1 MTPHASEAEVP
12 DRSGEERRVIPLYD
26 NVPTRRFP
34 VVTVALIAANFLV
47 FFYEL
52 KLSTSLLGLD
62 GRAINTFLY
71 RAGMVPFEVTHR
83 ADILPRDLVA
93 WWLTPLTAMFV
104 HGGWLHIIFNMLFL
118 WIFGN
123 NVEDTMGRFKFLVFY
138 LVCGL
143 AAAGLQVA
151 IDVTSQVPTIGASGA
166 IAGVLGAYIVL
177 FPRARVLSVIPIFF
191 FLPIIYVPAWVMLG
205 VWFGLQLIQ
214 GYTSIGGQTD
224 VAFFAHIGG
233 FVAGLLLV
241 WVFTTRSGRSQRPM
255 AKQPRVRF

>member
-1 MTPHASEAEVP
+1 
-12 DRSGEERRVIPLYD
+12 VIPLYD

-34 VVTVALIAANFLV
+34 VVTVALIALNFAV

-52 KLSTSLLGLD
+52 SLSSSLLGLD
-62 GRAINTFLY
+62 GHTVNTFLF
-71 RAGMVPFEVTHR
+71 RAGMVPFEITHR
-83 ADILPRDLVA
+83 VDIPPPDLMP
-93 WWLTPLTAMFV
+93 WWATPFSGMFV

-143 AAAGLQVA
+143 AAAGLQVG
-151 IDVTSQVPTIGASGA
+151 IDVNSQVPTIGASGA

-205 VWFGLQLIQ
+205 VWFGLQLVQ
-214 GYTSIGGQTD
+214 GYASLGGQTD

-241 WVFTTRSGRSQRPM
+241 WVFTTRKGRSQRP
-255 AKQPRVRF
+255 AVRFGGGRL

>member
-1 MTPHASEAEVP
+1 
-12 DRSGEERRVIPLYD
+12 VIPLYD

-34 VVTVALIAANFLV
+34 FVTVALIALNFVV

-52 KLSTSLLGLD
+52 KLSTGLLGLD
-62 GRAINTFLY
+62 GRAVNTFFF
-71 RAGMVPFEVTHR
+71 RAGMVPFEITHR
-83 ADILPRDLVA
+83 VDIPPPDLVP
-93 WWLTPLTAMFV
+93 WWLTPFTGMFV
-104 HGGWLHIIFNMLFL
+104 HGGWLHVIFNMLFL

-123 NVEDTMGRFKFLVFY
+123 NVEDTMGRFRFLAFY

-151 IDVTSQVPTIGASGA
+151 IDVNSQVPTIGASGA

-191 FLPIIYVPAWVMLG
+191 FLPILYVPAWVMLG
-205 VWFGLQLIQ
+205 IWFGLQLLQ
-214 GYTSIGGQTD
+214 GAYSLGGQTD

-241 WVFTTRSGRSQRPM
+241 WVFTTRKGRAQRP
-255 AKQPRVRF
+255 AVGPRGGRL

>member
-1 MTPHASEAEVP
+1 
-12 DRSGEERRVIPLYD
+12 
-26 NVPTRRFP
+26 
-34 VVTVALIAANFLV
+34 
-47 FFYEL
+47 
-52 KLSTSLLGLD
+52 
-62 GRAINTFLY
+62 
-71 RAGMVPFEVTHR
+71 
-83 ADILPRDLVA
+83 
-93 WWLTPLTAMFV
+93 MFV

-151 IDVTSQVPTIGASGA
+151 IDVNSTAPTIGASGA

-177 FPRARVLSVIPIFF
+177 FPRARVLSVVPIFF
-191 FLPIIYVPAWVMLG
+191 FLPILYVPAWIMLG
-205 VWFGLQLIQ
+205 IWFGLQLIQ
-214 GYTSIGGQTD
+214 GYASIGGQTD

-241 WVFTTRSGRSQRPM
+241 WVFTTRNGRSLRPI
-255 AKQPRVRF
+255 AKPRARAVLMGWDDAAIARDALRARAPSRSAPPAPWPTTTSTPAGRTARARSRR

>member
-1 MTPHASEAEVP
+1 
-12 DRSGEERRVIPLYD
+12 VIPLYD

-34 VVTVALIAANFLV
+34 VVTVALIALNFAV

-62 GRAINTFLY
+62 GHAVDTFFF
-71 RAGMVPFEVTHR
+71 RAGLVPYEIAHR
-83 ADILPRDLVA
+83 VDIPPAD
-93 WWLTPLTAMFV
+93 LTPWWATAFTAMFV

-123 NVEDTMGRFKFLVFY
+123 NVEDTMGRLRFLIFY

-151 IDVTSQVPTIGASGA
+151 IDVNSQVPTIGASGA

-191 FLPIIYVPAWVMLG
+191 FLPMIYVPAWIMLG
-205 VWFGLQLIQ
+205 VWFGLQLVQ
-214 GYTSIGGQTD
+214 GYASIGGQTD

-233 FVAGLLLV
+233 FAAGLLLV
-241 WVFTTRSGRSQRPM
+241 WVFTTPKGRSQRPM
-255 AKQPRVRF
+255 ARQPRARF

>member
-1 MTPHASEAEVP
+1 
-12 DRSGEERRVIPLYD
+12 VIPLYD

-34 VVTVALIAANFLV
+34 VVTVALIVANFAV

-52 KLSTSLLGLD
+52 KLSAGLLSLNGHAVD
-62 GRAINTFLY
+62 MFFY
-71 RAGMVPFEVTHR
+71 RAGLVPFEIAHR
-83 ADILPRDLVA
+83 VDIPPADLVP
-93 WWLTPLTAMFV
+93 WWATAFTAMFV

-123 NVEDTMGRFKFLVFY
+123 NVEDTMGRLKFLTFY

-151 IDVTSQVPTIGASGA
+151 IDVNSQVPTIGASGA

-205 VWFGLQLIQ
+205 AWFGLQLIQ

-233 FVAGLLLV
+233 FLAGLLLV
-241 WVFTTRSGRSQRPM
+241 WVFTTPKGRSQRP
-255 AKQPRVRF
+255 APKRPRARS

>member
-1 MTPHASEAEVP
+1 
-12 DRSGEERRVIPLYD
+12 VIPLYD

-34 VVTVALIAANFLV
+34 AVTVALIAANFAV

-52 KLSTSLLGLD
+52 SLSTSLLSLNGHAVDL
-62 GRAINTFLY
+62 FLF

-83 ADILPRDLVA
+83 VDIPPPDLVS
-93 WWLTPLTAMFV
+93 WWLTPLTGMFV
-104 HGGWLHIIFNMLFL
+104 HGGWLHVIFNMLFL

-123 NVEDTMGRFKFLVFY
+123 NVEDTMGRLRFLIFY

-151 IDVTSQVPTIGASGA
+151 IDVNSQVPTIGASGA

-205 VWFGLQLIQ
+205 VWFGLQLVQ
-214 GYTSIGGQTD
+214 GAYSLGGQTD

-241 WVFTTRSGRSQRPM
+241 WVFTTHTGRLQRP
-255 AKQPRVRF
+255 APRSRKGRR